1 MDNVGML
8 EEKIIR
14 PISQVKRLASVQ
26 STFRS
31 VFQADIT
38 HKVRA
43 QEVKQKSDKPYLFHL
58 KSAASVKLNNSTQLR
73 LPAGKL
79 SNKESIKNLS
89 MYFTKSDQTLN
100 SFLIS

>member
-8 EEKIIR
+8 EEKTQR

-26 STFRS
+26 STFRN

-38 HKVRA
+38 HKARA
-43 QEVKQKSDKPYLFHL
+43 QEVKQKSDKPYLVHL